1 MTYRMKIVM
10 NKKSEKKRNTTM
22 KTIKEKIDFFE
33 QWFERIIDE
42 SSRYKFDPELNDQI
56 INLLIKIQE
65 EIRKLKITEKYCK

>member
-33 QWFERIIDE
+33 QWFERIIDD

-65 EIRKLKITEKYCK
+65 EIRKLKITDKYCK